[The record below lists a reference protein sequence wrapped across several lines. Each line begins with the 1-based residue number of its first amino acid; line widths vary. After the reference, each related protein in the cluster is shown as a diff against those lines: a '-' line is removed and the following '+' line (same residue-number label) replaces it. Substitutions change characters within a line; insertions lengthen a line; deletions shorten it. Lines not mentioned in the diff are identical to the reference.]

1 MGDSQVISL
10 ILLCFAGD
18 PEVPFQPV
26 RAEVRY
32 VHDADTLN
40 VDICLPFKVTLP
52 NRTVR
57 AWGYDAW
64 ETNRV
69 RKAVKVTEAEIK
81 KGLQARSEFM
91 ELLKEGVVY
100 VEDMESVRVRPD
112 PYGRLLCR
120 IWVQKMTYPDDKPT
134 VEWIYVPK
142 WMEQHGHIRAPRN
155 E

>member
-91 ELLKEGVVY
+91 ELLKEGVVMSRTWR
-100 VEDMESVRVRPD
+100 VSVSAPIRTVGYYAG
-112 PYGRLLCR
+112 YGSRR
-120 IWVQKMTYPDDKPT
+120 
-134 VEWIYVPK
+134 
-142 WMEQHGHIRAPRN
+142 
-155 E
+155 